1 MAVPGGVIHN
11 EHLAERAAQLDVDLL
26 AIQEV
31 DYYQERSHFAD
42 QTAVI
47 ADAMSAPFI
56 SRAFA
61 IAGTPGEKWK
71 KWEERAGRNPTHSD
85 SGTANTDTASANSD
99 PASVGWPRENRERYY
114 GNGIVSRIPI
124 LEEFRI
130 ELGRSKIGA
139 PLAIPQTIPEQARP
153 RIKVIYIH
161 DEPRVAHAVALENG
175 ITVINTHLS
184 FVPGMNVYQLRKIHH
199 WSKSLPGEKILLGD
213 LNLPGKLPAKIMK
226 WRSGAEQFTYPSWGA
241 RLQFDHILISSPAI
255 ENRGKIVFAPP
266 VHMLSDHLPLGI
278 EISL

>member
-1 MAVPGGVIHN
+1 MAVPEGVIHN
-11 EHLAERAAQLDVDLL
+11 ERLAERAAQLDVDLL

-31 DYYQERSHFAD
+31 DYFQERSHFAD
-42 QTAVI
+42 QAAVI

-61 IAGTPGEKWK
+61 ITGTPGEKWK
-71 KWEERAGRNPTHSD
+71 KWEERAGGSTKD
-85 SGTANTDTASANSD
+85 
-99 PASVGWPRENRERYY
+99 RECYY

-124 LEEFRI
+124 REEFRLD
-130 ELGRSKIGA
+130 LGRSKVGA
-139 PLAIPQTIPEQARP
+139 PLAIPQTIPGQSRP
-153 RIKVIYIH
+153 KIKVIYIH
-161 DEPRVAHAVALENG
+161 DEPRVAHAVHLANG

-184 FVPGMNVYQLRKIHH
+184 FVPGMNIFQLRKIHH
-199 WSKSLPGEKILLGD
+199 WAKSLPGEKILLGD
-213 LNLPGKLPAKIMK
+213 LNLPGKLPEKIMK

-255 ENRGKIVFAPP
+255 ENRGKIDFASP
-266 VHMLSDHLPLGI
+266 VHMVSDHLPLGI